1 MSIKI
6 ALSFAVALSASITSG
21 GFGVGDAKAEQKK
34 VYDPSSRQ
42 WVTPV
47 KRRLDQRRTPERFS
61 RRNVLIRTSAAPGT
75 LIIHTDKKFLYYVTS
90 NNKATRYGV
99 GVGREGFGWNGEVSI
114 RRKQEWPTW
123 TPPKEMIARE
133 RQEGRILPASMK
145 GGEDNPLGAR
155 AMYLYKGNAD
165 TLYRIHGT
173 NQPWSIGLNLSSG
186 CIRMMNKD
194 VEHLYDRVKIGTK
207 VIVVGPGENP
217 RKYFTEIN
225 NPIAALFS
233 RRG

>member
-6 ALSFAVALSASITSG
+6 AISFAVALSASIATG
-21 GFGVGDAKAEQKK
+21 GFTVTDAMAEEKK

-47 KRRLDQRRTPERFS
+47 KKRLDQRRAPERFK
-61 RRNVLIRTSAAPGT
+61 RRNVIIRTQMQPGT
-75 LIIHTDKKFLYYVTS
+75 VIIHTDKKFLYYVTA

-99 GVGREGFGWNGEVSI
+99 GVGKEGFGWNGEVII

-123 TPPKEMIARE
+123 TPPKDMIARE
-133 RQEGRILPASMK
+133 RLEGRILPASMA
-145 GGEDNPLGAR
+145 GGDDNLLGAR
-155 AMYLYKGNAD
+155 ALYLYKGNAD

-217 RKYFTEIN
+217 RKYFTKIT
-225 NPIAALFS
+225 NPLAALFA
-233 RRG
+233 RR